1 MEKENLAIE
10 YPSLQLSYDAI
21 KNTFDYQE
29 RNYSALT
36 VKATFLW
43 GSATVVLGFVLS
55 TLLGLHRENLGTNL
69 IWLISI
75 VSLYLLMT
83 LFCWLVTF
91 PKPVYNRA
99 DIEII
104 KDEFISL
111 SPERFMVDM
120 ITHIQ
125 KASEKNEK
133 SLRWQAWA
141 VRLSSILL
149 LVQIGVLIIWM
160 FKIFP
165 SLGS

>member
-1 MEKENLAIE
+1 MEKENLTIE

-21 KNTFDYQE
+21 KNTFDSQE

-43 GSATVVLGFVLS
+43 GSATAILGFILS
-55 TLLGLHRENLGTNL
+55 TTLGQNLSNLGTNFL
-69 IWLISI
+69 WLVSI
-75 VSLYLLMT
+75 SLYLLMT
-83 LFCWLVTF
+83 VLCWFVTF
-91 PKPVYNRA
+91 PKRVYNRA
-99 DIEII
+99 DIETI

-125 KASEKNEK
+125 EASERNEK

-149 LVQIGVLIIWM
+149 LFQIGALIIWM
-160 FKIFP
+160 FKIFI
-165 SLGS
+165 SSGS